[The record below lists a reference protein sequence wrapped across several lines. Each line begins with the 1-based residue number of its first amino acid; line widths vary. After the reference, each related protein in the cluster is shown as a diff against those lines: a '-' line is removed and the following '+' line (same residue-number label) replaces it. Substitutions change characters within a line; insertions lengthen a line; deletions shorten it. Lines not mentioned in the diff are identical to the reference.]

1 MTPEPPKP
9 SPPSV
14 SELQDRLRGVAQT
27 LRQSSTIDEDSRQAL
42 AELVE
47 ELNKALQAQSV
58 PPAEVSRL
66 AESTAHLA
74 ESLHHPKA
82 RGLLG
87 TAREGLERAAFEA
100 ESHAPLLVGLARRV
114 VDALAGIGI

>member
-1 MTPEPPKP
+1 MMPEPSKP

-27 LRQSSTIDEDSRQAL
+27 LRHSSTIDEDSRQAL

-74 ESLHHPKA
+74 ESLHHPKGK
-82 RGLLG
+82 GLLG

-100 ESHAPLLVGLARRV
+100 ESHA
-114 VDALAGIGI
+114 